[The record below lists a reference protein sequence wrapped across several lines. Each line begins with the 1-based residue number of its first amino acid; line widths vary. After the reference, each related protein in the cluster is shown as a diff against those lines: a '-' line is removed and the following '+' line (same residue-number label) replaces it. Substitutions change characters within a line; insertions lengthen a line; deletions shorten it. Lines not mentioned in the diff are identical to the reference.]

1 MSGKKTRIDSRK
13 NRRIHPE
20 YLIMATGLTEF
31 LDNFVKSHDNR
42 QLLAF
47 PLAVLALSLV
57 VLLVSFVSSGS
68 PLILGMEFQGGTQI
82 SLETTE
88 SPAVLENMYSSYPIT
103 DVRQAGSRVI
113 MQFGIMDNE
122 QQRQL
127 EEDVMGRYSNV
138 QIQQVGPVYGQE
150 LQVQA
155 LQALAISFI
164 GMAIIVFLIFRTLI
178 PSAAVIL
185 SAFSD
190 IAIAAAFMRVAGIEL
205 SLGTLAALL
214 MLIGYSVDSDIL
226 LTNRVL
232 KRRGPVEEK
241 ISRAMHTGITMTTTT
256 LAALTAMFIV
266 STFAYLVVPSF
277 TQITLLSQISIVLIA
292 GLFADMM
299 NTWLLNTGILRWYSL
314 KPEFRGRYNR

>member
-1 MSGKKTRIDSRK
+1 
-13 NRRIHPE
+13 
-20 YLIMATGLTEF
+20 MATGLTEF

-47 PLAVLALSLV
+47 PLAVLAISLV

-155 LQALAISFI
+155 LQALFISFI
-164 GMAIIVFLIFRTLI
+164 GMAIIVFLIFRTLV
-178 PSAAVIL
+178 PSAAIIL

-190 IAIAAAFMRVAGIEL
+190 IVIAAAFMRVAGIEL

-299 NTWLLNTGILRWYSL
+299 NTWLLNTGILRWYAL

>member
-1 MSGKKTRIDSRK
+1 
-13 NRRIHPE
+13 
-20 YLIMATGLTEF
+20 MATGLTEF

-299 NTWLLNTGILRWYSL
+299 NTWLLNTGILRWYAL